1 MLRPSAN
8 AAEGVGNQIVGVI
21 ISGGLEVSL
30 CFQCSAQVWLVYA
43 HLDERIGPR
52 AVFSHLLMVL
62 PQAISDFQCIRQR
75 HGFESAL
82 STNEDLATV
91 DS

>member
-1 MLRPSAN
+1 M
-8 AAEGVGNQIVGVI
+8 
-21 ISGGLEVSL
+21 
-30 CFQCSAQVWLVYA
+30 WLVYA
-43 HLDERIGPR
+43 HLDERVSPL